1 MKKAFTKGG
10 TLMDIVSLVETF
22 LKSIFEAKEMFFEK
36 PEDLASF
43 EQLISDASNKM
54 AADFIGMSLTEL
66 DSYLM
71 ANSKRQERFIV
82 QRKRERNMIS
92 TVGDLCFERTYC
104 KDVETGEYRYLL
116 DEIIKQPKHERF
128 TPLAEAK
135 AIYDSTVYSYQD
147 AADRLTVGE
156 QSVTKSAIKDKEH
169 NIPEDV
175 LEEMEKRQMPSQ
187 KKCVDYLYIEADEDH
202 IHRQDKSVS
211 DGCIMGKLIYVF
223 EGKESVREGKRI
235 LISPHYFGGIYA
247 GSDPNRFLWESVQ
260 RYIAGHY
267 EEDFLKK
274 VYISSDGGGWIKA
287 SKEYIDK
294 GVLVADR
301 FHLMKY
307 INRVSNYM
315 LDESDITKERF
326 YKYIYQNKLLAAKKL
341 LTRIK
346 NSAGH
351 DEVIEQTRVYFENNW
366 EEIQR
371 AFHDRNVY
379 GCSAEGHVSNVYSD
393 RMSSRPMGW
402 SEVGSDRMCKL
413 RCFVRNYG
421 KAKVI
426 NLVEYRR
433 EKELLKYKATG
444 TEDIVPV
451 TPKRKYTK
459 EQLEILSYAD
469 KMYVSLSGMTV
480 KKTLAIRER
489 LSDI

>member
-1 MKKAFTKGG
+1 
-10 TLMDIVSLVETF
+10 MDIVSLIESF
-22 LKSIFEAKEMFFEK
+22 LESIFEAKELFFEN
-36 PEDLASF
+36 PEELASF
-43 EQLISDASNKM
+43 EQVISDSANRM
-54 AADFIGMSLTEL
+54 AADFIGMTLTEL
-66 DSYLM
+66 DGYLM
-71 ANSKRQERFIV
+71 DNIKRKERFII

-92 TVGDLCFERTYC
+92 TVGDLRFERTYC
-104 KDVETGEYRYLL
+104 KDIETGEYRYLL

-147 AADRLTVGE
+147 AANRLAVGE
-156 QSVTKSAIKDKEH
+156 QTVTKSAIKDKEH
-169 NIPEDV
+169 SVPEDV
-175 LEEMEKRQMPSQ
+175 LEEMEERQKPSR
-187 KKCVDYLYIEADEDH
+187 KKYVDYLYIEADEDH
-202 IHRQDKSVS
+202 IHRQDKSES

-223 EGKESVREGKRI
+223 EGKEEIGEGKRI
-235 LISPHYFGGIYA
+235 LISPHYFGGLYA
-247 GSDPNRFLWESVQ
+247 GSNPNRMLWESVQ
-260 RYIAGHY
+260 RYIVSHY
-267 EEDFLKK
+267 DDEFLKK

-287 SKEYIDK
+287 SKEYVDK
-294 GVLVADR
+294 SVLVADR

-326 YKYIYQNKLLAAKKL
+326 YKYIYKNKLLAAKKL

-346 NSAGH
+346 HSAGH
-351 DEVIEQTRVYFENNW
+351 DEVIEQTRAYFENNW

-371 AFHDRNVY
+371 AFHDRNVC

-402 SEVGSDRMCKL
+402 GEIGSDRMCKL

-444 TEDIVPV
+444 TDDVVPV
-451 TPKRKYTK
+451 PQKRRYTK
-459 EQLEILSYAD
+459 EQREILSYAD
-469 KMYVSLSGMTV
+469 RMYASLSGMTV
-480 KKTLAIRER
+480 KKMLSIRER
-489 LSDI
+489 LTDI